1 MVGLFVASLRDVRLQ
16 SGLRAS
22 HPITSRPYLLV
33 LAAAIS
39 SSIYS
44 VFDKVGVQ
52 IIYPIFYL
60 WWINVWMCAL
70 TGLYLLVRG
79 EGPLLKDWRE
89 SKRDV
94 FLIALLQNA
103 AYLFVLMAMQA
114 SKVSYV
120 VAFRQVGALFGAGMG
135 IVLLKERQWE
145 TRITGAL
152 ILTLGLILLGFA
164 K

>member
-1 MVGLFVASLRDVRLQ
+1 MCAFTGLF
-16 SGLRAS
+16 
-22 HPITSRPYLLV
+22 LL
-33 LAAAIS
+33 
-39 SSIYS
+39 
-44 VFDKVGVQ
+44 
-52 IIYPIFYL
+52 
-60 WWINVWMCAL
+60 
-70 TGLYLLVRG
+70 LLG
-79 EGPLLKDWRE
+79 EGPHLKDWRE

-103 AYLFVLMAMQA
+103 AYLLVLMAMQA

-135 IVLLKERQWE
+135 IVLLKESQWK
-145 TRITGAL
+145 TRITGVL